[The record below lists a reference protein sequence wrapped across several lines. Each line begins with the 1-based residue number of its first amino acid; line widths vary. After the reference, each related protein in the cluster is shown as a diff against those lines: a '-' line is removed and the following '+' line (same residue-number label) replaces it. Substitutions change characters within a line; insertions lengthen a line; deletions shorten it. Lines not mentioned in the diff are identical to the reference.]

1 MNLEMIQNEIMM
13 KSGLIFLVILMLIP
27 WKLKSQDYIKIAD
40 ISYTEIKVSERQKL
54 DIYIPQ
60 NHDALMPCL
69 VWIHGGAWL
78 VGSKDGLAQ
87 EIDTLLHHGYVVA
100 SIGYRLSGESI
111 FPAQIHDC
119 KAAIRFLKENG
130 KKYKLDSSRIAVAGS
145 SAGGHLASLTGTSY
159 DIPDLEDK
167 TQGCKNTSSRV
178 QAVIDFYGPTDFLI
192 MDMLPDSPPD
202 SCGEMNPHLSP
213 GSPESL
219 LLGCNIQDCPDKV
232 KFANPITYIS
242 ADDPPFL
249 ILHGTFDCT
258 VTPLSSINLE
268 KGLKEKGVPADLHFL
283 THAGHGGPEFVTPE
297 IKSLV
302 LNFLNDILK

>member
-1 MNLEMIQNEIMM
+1 M
-13 KSGLIFLVILMLIP
+13 KSKLNFLILLILIP
-27 WKLKSQDYIKIAD
+27 GYLFSQNYTKITD
-40 ISYTEIKVSERQKL
+40 IPYTVNQTSERQKL
-54 DIYIPQ
+54 DIYIPE
-60 NHDALMPCL
+60 NSENLMPCL

-78 VGSKDGLAQ
+78 SGSKDGLAP

-119 KAAIRFLKENG
+119 KAAIRYLKENG
-130 KKYKLDSSRIAVAGS
+130 KKYKIDSSRIAVSGA
-145 SAGGHLASLTGTSY
+145 SAGGHLASLTGTSS

-167 TQGCKNTSSRV
+167 TQGYKNASSRV

-202 SCGEMNPHLSP
+202 SCREMDPHLSP
-213 GSPESL
+213 DSPESL
-219 LLGCNIQDCPDKV
+219 LLGCNIADCPEKV

-242 ADDPPFL
+242 DDDPPFL
-249 ILHGTFDCT
+249 ILHGTFDCV
-258 VTPLSSINLE
+258 VTPASSVKLE
-268 KGLKEKGVPADLHFL
+268 KRLREKGVPVKLHLL

-297 IKSLV
+297 AKSMILQFLV
-302 LNFLNDILK
+302 DILK